1 MNHNGKSRDELARE
15 ANQVRTKLLRTV
27 EQLDRRRHEALDL
40 RAQLQ
45 RHVRQLTVLGGAIF
59 LGTCAAMV
67 VVVHRMSTATQRRRR
82 NRWRLARRMWSH
94 PERALRADR
103 RTSFLG
109 ALLRPVLLALANA
122 LVVLPAR
129 LWVTRLLPPPSQQ
142 DRPAPR

>member
-15 ANQVRTKLLRTV
+15 ANQVRTKLLKTV

-40 RAQLQ
+40 RVQLQ
-45 RHVRQLTVLGGAIF
+45 RHVRQLTMVGGAIL

-67 VVVHRMSTATQRRRR
+67 LVFHRVSTATERRRR
-82 NRWRLARRMWSH
+82 NRWRLAKRVWWH

-122 LVVLPAR
+122 LVILPAR
-129 LWVTRLLPPPSQQ
+129 LWVMRLLPPPRQE